1 MASLG
6 NTPSK
11 HLQHLRHSTEPTKKT
26 KKDKTFTTT
35 FTPHQQ
41 PIIHTHGTKVRQ
53 NLDETRGAVSL
64 VVDDGSV
71 YLFVSETDHTH
82 TCGEGHLE
90 HTDELA
96 SFLLLCGTLCQWLLF

>member
-1 MASLG
+1 MVSLD

-11 HLQHLRHSTEPTKKT
+11 HLQHSTEPTKKRQ

-41 PIIHTHGTKVRQ
+41 PIIYIHNNIHSSSTTNYSHTWNKSLGQ

-82 TCGEGHLE
+82 VWGG
-90 HTDELA
+90 A
-96 SFLLLCGTLCQWLLF
+96 SGAH

>member
-1 MASLG
+1 MVSLD

-11 HLQHLRHSTEPTKKT
+11 HLQHSTEPTQIQ
-26 KKDKTFTTT
+26 KTFTT

-41 PIIHTHGTKVRQ
+41 PIIYIHNNIHSSSTTNYSHTWNKSLGQ

-71 YLFVSETDHTH
+71 YLFESETDHTH
-82 TCGEGHLE
+82 VWGG
-90 HTDELA
+90 A
-96 SFLLLCGTLCQWLLF
+96 SGAH

>member
-1 MASLG
+1 MVSLD

-11 HLQHLRHSTEPTKKT
+11 HLQRSTEPTKKT
-26 KKDKTFTTT
+26 KTKDKTFTTT

-41 PIIHTHGTKVRQ
+41 PIIYIHNNIHSSSTTNYSHTWNKSLGQ

-82 TCGEGHLE
+82 VWGG
-90 HTDELA
+90 A
-96 SFLLLCGTLCQWLLF
+96 SGAH

>member
-1 MASLG
+1 MAPLG

-26 KKDKTFTTT
+26 KKYKTFTTT

-41 PIIHTHGTKVRQ
+41 PIIYIHNNIHSSSTTNYSHTWNKSLGQ
-53 NLDETRGAVSL
+53 NLDEILDAVSL

-82 TCGEGHLE
+82 VWRG
-90 HTDELA
+90 A
-96 SFLLLCGTLCQWLLF
+96 SGAH